1 MVKFLGKPLEPQVS
15 VSTIKYDYQK
25 VASVNFTVV
34 VLYYRGHNVPVLAV
48 TKLEV

>member
-34 VLYYRGHNVPVLAV
+34 LYYRGHNVPVLAV